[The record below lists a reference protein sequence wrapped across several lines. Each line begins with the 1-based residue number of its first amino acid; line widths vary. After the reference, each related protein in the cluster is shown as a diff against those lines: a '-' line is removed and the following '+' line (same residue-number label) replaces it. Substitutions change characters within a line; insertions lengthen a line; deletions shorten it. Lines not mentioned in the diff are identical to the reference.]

1 MAVQRPSRGVGRRP
15 RTLDPKRKFVMGRF
29 RAAKVSLFSLDLGAL
44 ISPLQHV
51 IATVELD

>member
-1 MAVQRPSRGVGRRP
+1 MSPSSVAGARM

-29 RAAKVSLFSLDLGAL
+29 RAAMASLFSLDVGAL
-44 ISPLQHV
+44 INPLQHV